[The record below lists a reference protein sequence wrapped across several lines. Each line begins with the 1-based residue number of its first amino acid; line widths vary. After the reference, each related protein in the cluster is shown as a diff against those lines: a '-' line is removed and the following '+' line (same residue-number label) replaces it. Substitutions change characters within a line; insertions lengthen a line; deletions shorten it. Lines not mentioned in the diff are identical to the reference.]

1 MKVLVNNKDRY
12 KNVIKVAWDKDFLV
26 ITINDGPW
34 THIVSYP
41 KIAIEEFEVEGC

>member
-12 KNVIKVAWDKDFLV
+12 ENVIKIAWDKDFLV

-34 THIVSYP
+34 TYTSSYP
-41 KIAIEEFEVEGC
+41 KVAVDEFEVEDC